1 MRNSFVF
8 GLEVEN
14 AKKTTAP
21 GLVSW
26 VTMYDSGRVEVDH
39 NKTVEQTKSARRL
52 GRMTNIV
59 PSRVAALVFVFGEDQ
74 SLEIIKG
81 GEYVESTGN

>member
-8 GLEVEN
+8 AEQIES
-14 AKKTTAP
+14 AKMTTAP

-26 VTMYDSGRVEVDH
+26 ITMFESGRVEVDH
-39 NKTVEQTKSARRL
+39 NKTIEQTKSARRL
-52 GRMTNIV
+52 GKMTNII
-59 PSRVAALVFVFGEDQ
+59 PSRVAALVFVFGSDQ

-81 GEYVESTGN
+81 GEYVQSADN